1 MYDTEQPV
9 QVVIARFTT
18 TELTHFDECLIAMH
32 FTRGRIVLPFPDV
45 QAESRET
52 GQAELVAKLH
62 SVMGGTWP
70 VFDDLENLMEVC
82 CLQGFFCSRNIG

>member
-1 MYDTEQPV
+1 M

-18 TELTHFDECLIAMH
+18 TALTQFDECLIAMH

-45 QAESRET
+45 QAEARKT
-52 GQAELVAKLH
+52 GQAELVEKLH

-82 CLQGFFCSRNIG
+82 ALQCFFFSQSTG